1 LDTTCVKEFNDEL
14 RGMQAQLLP
23 TGWLSAVYF
32 MGITGQLELCLFHIK
47 RRESL
52 KQG

>member
-1 LDTTCVKEFNDEL
+1 
-14 RGMQAQLLP
+14 MQAQLLP

-47 RRESL
+47 WRESL